1 MEGVDACLGK
11 ISSLADDMIRNSG
24 RIKTALCQIPDG
36 WSQTLNNEAIVVI
49 VD

>member
-1 MEGVDACLGK
+1 MERVDACFGK
-11 ISSLADDMIRNSG
+11 ISSLADEMIRNSG

-36 WSQTLNNEAIVVI
+36 WNQTLNEAIVVI